1 MAEKRMFTNKVTDD
15 DNFVALSASAQALYF
30 HLNMSADDDGF
41 CNKVALAMFK
51 AHASVQDLE
60 ALVAKRYLLQFES
73 GVVVI
78 KHWRMHNTLKMDRY
92 NPTDFQEEFRQLRLK
107 ENKSYTD
114 KPAALPAGTTLE
126 PDRKPDGTNMEPE
139 WNQNGTNMEPQNRL
153 EESKDRLEES
163 KDRVEE
169 SNKPISEVPIFKTK
183 DAKRIMEAWNS
194 LGLQQL
200 REIKGDTKRGGMLR
214 ARVNEYGV
222 DDVLEAIENIR
233 KSSFLKGQN
242 SKGWQITFEWFVA
255 PNNFIK
261 VLEGNYDDTKATA
274 PQPAGKPQKRSQFQT
289 AAEYAAKPNEIEVD
303 KMAAIKAAFGM
314 E

>member
-1 MAEKRMFTNKVTDD
+1 MTDVKWIKIVVDIFDD
-15 DNFVALSASAQALYF
+15 DKIKLI
-30 HLNMSADDDGF
+30 
-41 CNKVALAMFK
+41 
-51 AHASVQDLE
+51 E
-60 ALVAKRYLLQFES
+60 ALPDGDSIIVCWFKLLCLAGQKNNFGILMLNDRIAYTDEMLATVFRRPLQTVRLALETFEQFGMVEIVNGAITISNWEKHQNLDKLQELREYNRLAQQKSRAKRKELQAVNDMS
-73 GVVVI
+73 
-78 KHWRMHNTLKMDRY
+78 MTSQSCQD
-92 NPTDFQEEFRQLRLK
+92 TDIDIEKDIDK
-107 ENKSYTD
+107 EILT
-114 KPAALPAGTTLE
+114 E
-126 PDRKPDGTNMEPE
+126 TNVSVC
-139 WNQNGTNMEPQNRL
+139 R
-153 EESKDRLEES
+153 
-163 KDRVEE
+163 
-169 SNKPISEVPIFKTK
+169 TK
-183 DAKRIMEAWNS
+183 DVRRVMEAWNS